1 MSQVLQSYIANVFEI
16 HNNNK
21 TISTNNQKK
30 TFKIIII
37 DVVSF
42 KIMIDTYKVE
52 NFRSLFIIVF

>member
-1 MSQVLQSYIANVFEI
+1 MSQVLQSCIASVFEI
-16 HNNNK
+16 HNNK
-21 TISTNNQKK
+21 KILTNNQKK

-52 NFRSLFIIVF
+52 NFRSLFVIVF